1 MKTLDLFSLKG
12 KKGFI
17 TGAAR
22 GIGKC
27 LAEAFTEM
35 GASIAIVDIDIEEA
49 EKTAGELADRYSA
62 HTTAIRCDVTDAE
75 DVKRMMETFIKE
87 YGTIDFAI
95 NNAGIANTYP
105 AEEISS
111 KDFKKVVDI
120 NLNGV
125 FLTAQAAAHQMIK
138 EGKAGSIVNTA
149 SMSAHIINTP
159 QTIANYCASK
169 GGVLLLTKALAVEW
183 AKYNIRVNCV
193 SPGYMATEL
202 VAEMKN
208 MHEGWISKIPAGRL
222 GVPEDLVGAYLYL
235 LSDAARYTTG
245 TDLIVDGGY
254 TCL

>member
-35 GASIAIVDIDIEEA
+35 GASIAIVDIDIKEA
-49 EKTAGELADRYSA
+49 EKTAGELTDRYSA

-87 YGTIDFAI
+87 YDTIDFAI

-125 FLTAQAAAHQMIK
+125 FLTAQAAARQMIK

-183 AKYNIRVNCV
+183 AQYNIRVNCV

-254 TCL
+254 TSL

>member
-75 DVKRMMETFIKE
+75 DVERMMETFIKE

-125 FLTAQAAAHQMIK
+125 FLTAQATARQMIK

-183 AKYNIRVNCV
+183 AQYNIRVNCV

-254 TCL
+254 TSL

>member
-22 GIGKC
+22 VIGKC
-27 LAEAFTEM
+27 LDEAFTEM

-62 HTTAIRCDVTDAE
+62 HTIAIRCDVTDAE
-75 DVKRMMETFIKE
+75 DVERMMETFIKE

-125 FLTAQAAAHQMIK
+125 FLTAQAAARQMIK

-183 AKYNIRVNCV
+183 APYNIRVNCV

-254 TCL
+254 TSL

>member
-62 HTTAIRCDVTDAE
+62 HTTAICCDVTDAE
-75 DVKRMMETFIKE
+75 DVERMMETFIKE

-125 FLTAQAAAHQMIK
+125 FLTAQAAARQMIK

-183 AKYNIRVNCV
+183 APYNIRVNCV

>member
-35 GASIAIVDIDIEEA
+35 GALIAIVDIDIEEA

-75 DVKRMMETFIKE
+75 DVERMMETFIKE

-95 NNAGIANTYP
+95 NNAGIANTNP

-125 FLTAQAAAHQMIK
+125 FLTAQAAARQMIK

-169 GGVLLLTKALAVEW
+169 GGVLLLTKAMAVEW
-183 AKYNIRVNCV
+183 APYNIRVNCV

>member
-75 DVKRMMETFIKE
+75 DVERMMETFIKE

-95 NNAGIANTYP
+95 NNAVIANTYP

-125 FLTAQAAAHQMIK
+125 FLTAQAAARQMIK
-138 EGKAGSIVNTA
+138 ERKAGSIVNTA

-183 AKYNIRVNCV
+183 AQYNIRVNCV

-254 TCL
+254 TSL

>member
-49 EKTAGELADRYSA
+49 EKTAEELADRYPA

-75 DVKRMMETFIKE
+75 DVERMMETFIKE

-125 FLTAQAAAHQMIK
+125 FLTAQAAARQMIK

-149 SMSAHIINTP
+149 SMSAHIVNTP

-183 AKYNIRVNCV
+183 APYNIRVNCV

>member
-35 GASIAIVDIDIEEA
+35 GALIAIVDIDIEEA

-75 DVKRMMETFIKE
+75 DVERMMETFIKE

-125 FLTAQAAAHQMIK
+125 FLTAQAAARQMIK

-169 GGVLLLTKALAVEW
+169 GGVLLLTKALAVDW
-183 AKYNIRVNCV
+183 APYNIRVNCV

>member
-1 MKTLDLFSLKG
+1 MNTLDLFNLHG

-27 LAEAFTEM
+27 LAEAFAEL
-35 GASIAIVDIDIEEA
+35 GAELAIVDMDITEA
-49 EKTAGELADRYSA
+49 EKTASQLTEKYGCK
-62 HTTAIRCDVTDAE
+62 AIAIPCDVTCEA
-75 DVKRMMETFIKE
+75 DVQKMMDRFISE
-87 YGTIDFAI
+87 FSTIDFAI
-95 NNAGIANTYP
+95 NNAGIANVIP
-105 AEEISS
+105 AEEIAA
-111 KDFKKVVDI
+111 KDFKKVVDV

-125 FLTAQAAAHQMIK
+125 FLTAQAAARQLIK

-149 SMSAHIINTP
+149 SMSGHAINTP

-169 GGVLLLTKALAVEW
+169 GGVILLTKALAVEW

-202 VAEMKN
+202 VAEMKE
-208 MHEGWISKIPAGRL
+208 MHPEWIPKIPAGRL
-222 GVPEDLVGAYLYL
+222 GVPADLIGAYLYL
-235 LSDAARYTTG
+235 ISDASRYATG

>member
-1 MKTLDLFSLKG
+1 MSTLDLFNLHG

-27 LAEAFTEM
+27 LAEAFAEL
-35 GASIAIVDIDIEEA
+35 GAELAIVDMDLAEA
-49 EKTAGELADRYSA
+49 EKTSSLLAQKYGCK
-62 HTTAIRCDVTDAE
+62 AIAIPCDVTNEA
-75 DVKRMMETFIKE
+75 DVQKMMDTFVRE
-87 YGTIDFAI
+87 FSTIDFAI
-95 NNAGIANTYP
+95 NNAGIANVVP
-105 AEEISS
+105 AEEIAA
-111 KDFKKVVDI
+111 KDFKKVVDV

-125 FLTAQAAAHQMIK
+125 FLTAQAAARQLIK
-138 EGKAGSIVNTA
+138 EGKPGSIVNTA
-149 SMSAHIINTP
+149 SMSGHVINTP

-169 GGVLLLTKALAVEW
+169 GGVILLTKALAVEW

-202 VAEMKN
+202 VAEMKD
-208 MHEGWISKIPAGRL
+208 MHPQWIPKIPAGRL
-222 GVPEDLVGAYLYL
+222 GVPADLIGAYLYL
-235 LSDAARYTTG
+235 ISDASRYATG

>member
-27 LAEAFTEM
+27 LANAFTEM
-35 GASIAIVDIDIEEA
+35 GASIAIVDIDIAEA
-49 EKTAGELADRYSA
+49 EKTAKELADRYSA
-62 HTTAIRCDVTDAE
+62 HTIAIRCDVTDAE
-75 DVKRMMETFIKE
+75 DVERMMKAFVEA

-95 NNAGIANTYP
+95 NNAGIANTYR

-125 FLTAQAAAHQMIK
+125 FLTAQAAARQMIK

-202 VAEMKN
+202 VAEMKD

-254 TCL
+254 TSL

>member
-35 GASIAIVDIDIEEA
+35 GASIAIVDINIEEA
-49 EKTAGELADRYSA
+49 EKTAEELADRYSA

-75 DVKRMMETFIKE
+75 DVERMMETFTKE

-125 FLTAQAAAHQMIK
+125 FLTAQAAARQMIK

-183 AKYNIRVNCV
+183 AQYNIRVNCV

>member
-49 EKTAGELADRYSA
+49 KKTAGELADRYSA

-75 DVKRMMETFIKE
+75 DVERMMETFIKE

-125 FLTAQAAAHQMIK
+125 FLTAQAAARQMIK

-183 AKYNIRVNCV
+183 AQYNIRVNCV

>member
-49 EKTAGELADRYSA
+49 EKTAGELTDRYSA

-75 DVKRMMETFIKE
+75 DVKRMMEIFIKE

-125 FLTAQAAAHQMIK
+125 FLTAQAAARQMIK

-183 AKYNIRVNCV
+183 APYNIRVNCV

-245 TDLIVDGGY
+245 SDLIVDGGY
-254 TCL
+254 TSL

>member
-49 EKTAGELADRYSA
+49 EKTAGELTDRYSA

-75 DVKRMMETFIKE
+75 DVERMMETFIKE

-125 FLTAQAAAHQMIK
+125 FLTAQATARQMIK

-183 AKYNIRVNCV
+183 APYNIRVNCV

>member
-62 HTTAIRCDVTDAE
+62 HTIAIRCDVTDAE
-75 DVKRMMETFIKE
+75 DVERMMETFIKE

-125 FLTAQAAAHQMIK
+125 FLTAQAAARQMIK

-183 AKYNIRVNCV
+183 APYNIRVNCV

>member
-62 HTTAIRCDVTDAE
+62 HTIAIRCDVTDAE
-75 DVKRMMETFIKE
+75 DVERMMETFIKE

-95 NNAGIANTYP
+95 NNAGIANTHP

-125 FLTAQAAAHQMIK
+125 FLTAQAAARQMIK

-183 AKYNIRVNCV
+183 APYNIRVNCV

>member
-75 DVKRMMETFIKE
+75 DVERMMETFIKE

-125 FLTAQAAAHQMIK
+125 FLTAQAAARQMIK

-183 AKYNIRVNCV
+183 APYNIRVNCV
-193 SPGYMATEL
+193 SPGYIATEL

-222 GVPEDLVGAYLYL
+222 GVPEDLAGAYLYL